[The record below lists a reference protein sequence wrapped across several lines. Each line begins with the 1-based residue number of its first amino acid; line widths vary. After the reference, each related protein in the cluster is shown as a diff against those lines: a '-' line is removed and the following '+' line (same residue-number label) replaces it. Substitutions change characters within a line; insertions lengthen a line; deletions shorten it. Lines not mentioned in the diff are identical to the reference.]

1 MKKVSVFGVFAIVFL
16 ALTQCEKD
24 AYVSPLGKDSPGPM
38 PYYVKVPQ
46 GFPDYFLE
54 QQNALTNEGVE
65 LGKKLFF
72 DPLLSKNRDVSCAS
86 CHLQSSSFSDSRAL
100 SIGTNGTTTTFHSM
114 PIFNIAWMN
123 EFFWDGRAKSREDQ
137 ALQPVNNPL
146 EMDLGWIEAV
156 KRLSTDSEY
165 PRMFKAAF
173 GTSVIDSNLAA
184 QAMVQ
189 YEMTLV
195 SSETK
200 FDAWLKG
207 QASYTPEEEMGRIIF
222 NSERGDC
229 FHCHG
234 SILATDNSFHNNGLD
249 GDADLKSGLY
259 SVTNDQ
265 SDFGKFKT
273 PTIRNLA
280 FTSPYMHDGRFQTLE
295 QVVDFYSDSVQ
306 NNRNVD
312 VLMKKAN
319 SGGLGLNSSEKNA
332 LIAFMLTMT
341 DSSFTRN
348 PVLAP

>member
-1 MKKVSVFGVFAIVFL
+1 MKKRVFLTSILVIVL

-24 AYVSPLGKDSPGPM
+24 PFVLPSDEGKWEPT
-38 PYYVKVPQ
+38 PYYLKVPQ
-46 GFPDYFLE
+46 GFPDYFLKQE
-54 QQNALTNEGVE
+54 NALTEEGVA

-86 CHLQSSSFSDSRAL
+86 CHLQSSSFSDPRQR
-100 SIGTNGTTTTFHSM
+100 SIGTNGTATSFHSM

-137 ALQPVNNPL
+137 ALQPLNNPL
-146 EMDLGWIEAV
+146 EMDLSWVEAV
-156 KRLSTDSEY
+156 SRMSRDPEY
-165 PRMFKAAF
+165 PTMFEAAF
-173 GTSVIDSNLAA
+173 GTSVIDSNLAV

-195 SSETK
+195 SANTK
-200 FDAWLKG
+200 FDAWLRG
-207 QASYTPEEEMGRIIF
+207 EASFTLEEEMGRIIF

-249 GDADLKSGLY
+249 SDAELQPGLFN
-259 SVTNDQ
+259 VTRDEA
-265 SDFGKFKT
+265 DFGKFKT
-273 PTIRNLA
+273 PTLRNLA
-280 FTSPYMHDGRFQTLE
+280 FTAPYMHDGRFKTIE

-319 SGGLGLNSSEKNA
+319 SGGLGLNKSEKEA

-341 DSSFTRN
+341 DSSFINDRTLV
-348 PVLAP
+348 P